1 MAYGVYPNPGPV
13 GPVGPPGPG
22 VAPLYGSFTGNV
34 TQPLV
39 IGGTV
44 IGALDTTE
52 ASNGI
57 TLAASVVR
65 VPTAGIFVYNYSAQ
79 LVATANVLVSIWILI
94 NGNPLVRSN
103 SNIAL
108 AGSSRIQIPF
118 VEYVLPLAAND
129 TISVAFSTDGACS
142 IAFIPPQVA
151 PARPE
156 TPALI
161 VNCYRI
167 G

>member
-1 MAYGVYPNPGPV
+1 MTYGVYPAPAGPA
-13 GPVGPPGPG
+13 GPPGPG
-22 VAPLYGSFTGNV
+22 VSPLYGSFTGNS

-39 IGGTV
+39 VGGTV
-44 IGALDTTE
+44 LGSLDLVE

-57 TLAASVVR
+57 TLAANAIR
-65 VPTAGIFVYNYSAQ
+65 VPTSGIFVYNYSAQ

-94 NGNPLVRSN
+94 NGNPLLRSN

-108 AGSSRIQIPF
+108 SGSSRIQIPF
-118 VEYVLPLAAND
+118 VEYVLPLNAND
-129 TISVAFSTDGACS
+129 TVSVAFSTDGACS
-142 IAFIPPQVA
+142 IAFIPPQVG
-151 PARPE
+151 PVRPE